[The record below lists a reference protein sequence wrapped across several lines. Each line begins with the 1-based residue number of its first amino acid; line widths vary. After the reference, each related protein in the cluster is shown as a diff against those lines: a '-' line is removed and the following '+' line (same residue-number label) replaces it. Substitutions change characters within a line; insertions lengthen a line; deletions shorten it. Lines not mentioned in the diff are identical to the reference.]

1 MSVTNYIMFQLVYT
15 IKLSHIV
22 TQGTMFVRLQFAL
35 QCVQLHSTLIMCWS
49 PALMSVAGIASCLFH
64 LHSSVGSGTQEHM
77 KNITMQSVPLDVVCD
92 VLEIFEHAK
101 EIQCT
106 RISDPQEVWLLYA
119 AMHTYISSFLS
130 HVPSTPRPPVMSA
143 G

>member
-1 MSVTNYIMFQLVYT
+1 MSVSNYIMFQLVYT

-22 TQGTMFVRLQFAL
+22 TQGTMFVRLQCAL
-35 QCVQLHSTLIMCWS
+35 QCVQLHSTLMCWS
-49 PALMSVAGIASCLFH
+49 PALMCVAGIASFLFH
-64 LHSSVGSGTQEHM
+64 LHSSVGGGTQEHM
-77 KNITMQSVPLDVVCD
+77 ENITMERASLDVVCD
-92 VLEIFEHAK
+92 VLVIFEHAK

-119 AMHTYISSFLS
+119 AIHTYISSFLS
-130 HVPSTPRPPVMSA
+130 HVPPTPRPPVMSA